1 MMRHTILW
9 TLMFG
14 TFGALTACGGG
25 GGGGGGS
32 SVTVKND
39 PYISTPNLYVRT
51 EVPYYTPVKVAT
63 IDPLD
68 NVSDTGY
75 KYAVH
80 QTFAADIQGTGNQD
94 VIVAGRMTQSTTVA
108 DWGNFRVSMLGF
120 ENGTLVDRT
129 AQWFPNNTNLIL
141 GTEPSVKFVDFF
153 HTGRL
158 DMFIAPCTD
167 MQHYGPAYL
176 FTNTGTKFTRTD
188 IALSNVWAHDSA
200 VEDMDG
206 DGFKDI
212 LLSDY
217 GPNTTMLVN
226 NRVDGFSVYVDSRG
240 QSGDLRWGGSS
251 VAVAD
256 FLKNNSSQIIVTDST
271 CNTSNAACGSSTTKM
286 YTWALTN
293 NQLNYTYHS
302 DLPQQRFSLAKWD
315 SYGFTGAHTYQMV
328 AFDFDDDNAK
338 DVLVFTTPLGT
349 NSHLYHELQFL
360 KNSGTGA
367 FTDVTD
373 SILVGYDTNTVLP
386 SSPTFIDLNGDSKT
400 DIFFSGSYQFLLK
413 SSDGKFVAAHQNI
426 IKDFITQAQSAA
438 IDTSGAQNTV
448 NILKAASGKLYL
460 ISTVNAMNGS
470 DRQLEIYMSELGT
483 QTTTTAQTAVNLI
496 LQKWPYMNVVDANKA
511 LAMTSA
517 SYLGGK
523 VIDLDTLFN
532 PIGTLSL
539 PTAGGLKPINGY
551 VSGINIGAT
560 SAVGVDSLNRSFDM
574 NLSAMQANQLNA
586 FDRVVAYADAERLTS
601 QAEYLV
607 RGPVANFG
615 GLRVGFDQTPSPGT
629 TNQQQYTIGLPNY
642 YHQGNFAVGMQYT
655 RLNSNPWFN
664 FTGAWGEVTGSSII
678 DNVLTYHKNGFSAQ
692 GSLMYVGTS
701 INPGL
706 INRVNNMWGAW
717 GEIGYRTPASKSS
730 SNMAVYM
737 GIRPMILSGSVNAD
751 IPTSVDNNGN
761 IVYTNKKLAVQNQ
774 ALGYVRAVYTN
785 NLNQYSQLKL
795 SAIGAASGEF
805 RVMKELKIQF

>member
-1 MMRHTILW
+1 MRRTILW

-14 TFGALTACGGG
+14 TLGVLTAC
-25 GGGGGGS
+25 GGGGS
-32 SVTVKND
+32 SVTVKSD
-39 PYISTPNLYVRT
+39 PYMSTATTTSSSYVRT
-51 EVPYYTPVKVAT
+51 EVPFYTPVKVAT

-68 NVSDTGY
+68 NVPGTGY

-80 QTFAADIQGTGNQD
+80 QTFTADIQGTGNED
-94 VIVAGRMTQSTTVA
+94 VIVAGRMTQNTTVA
-108 DWGNFRVSMLGF
+108 DWGNFRLSMLGF

-141 GTEPSVKFVDFF
+141 GTEPSVKFADFF
-153 HTGRL
+153 HSGRL

-167 MQHYGPAYL
+167 MQYYGPAHL
-176 FTNTGTKFTRTD
+176 FTNTGTKFIRTD

-200 VEDMDG
+200 VEDMNG

-212 LLSDY
+212 VLSDY
-217 GPNTTMLVN
+217 GPNTTMLIN
-226 NRVDGFSVYVDSRG
+226 NRINGFTAYVDSRG
-240 QSGDLRWGGSS
+240 NTGDLFSGGSS
-251 VAVAD
+251 IAAAD
-256 FLKNNSSQIIVTDST
+256 FLKNGSTQIIVTDGLCPNNS
-271 CNTSNAACGSSTTKM
+271 ACGSSTTKM
-286 YTWALTN
+286 YTWTITN

-302 DLPQQRFSLAKWD
+302 DLPQQRFSLAKWS
-315 SYGFTGAHTYQMV
+315 SYGFTGSHTYRVV
-328 AFDFDDDNAK
+328 AFDFNEDGAK
-338 DVLVFTTPLGT
+338 DVLVFTTPMGA
-349 NSHLYHELQFL
+349 NNQLYHELQFL
-360 KNSGTGA
+360 KNSGTGT

-373 SILVGYDTNTVLP
+373 SILVGYDTHTTAP
-386 SSPTFIDLNGDSKT
+386 AAPTFIDLNGDGKT

-426 IKDFITQAQSAA
+426 IKDFVTQAQSAA
-438 IDTSGAQNTV
+438 INTSDVQNTV

-460 ISTVNAMNGS
+460 ISTVNVMNGS

-483 QTTTTAQTAVNLI
+483 QKTTTAQTAVNLL
-496 LQKWPYMNVVDANKA
+496 LQKWPYMSTVDANKA

-523 VIDLDTLFN
+523 LIDLDTLFN
-532 PIGTLSL
+532 PIGTLNL
-539 PTAGGLKPINGY
+539 HTAGGLKPINGY
-551 VSGINIGAT
+551 VSGINIGTT
-560 SAVGVDSLNRSFDM
+560 SAVGVDGLNRSFDM
-574 NLSAMQANQLNA
+574 NLSSMQANQLNA
-586 FDRVVAYADAERLTS
+586 FDRVVAYADADRLTS
-601 QAEYLV
+601 QAEYLI

-615 GLRVGFDQTPSPGT
+615 ALRVGVDQAPAPGA
-629 TNQQQYTIGLPNY
+629 TNQQQYTIGLPDY
-642 YHQGNFAVGMQYT
+642 YHLGNLAVGMQYT
-655 RLNSNPWFN
+655 HLNSNPWFN

-678 DNVLTYHKNGFSAQ
+678 DNVLTYQKNGFSAQ

-701 INPGL
+701 VNPGL

-717 GEIGYRTPASKSS
+717 GEVGYRT

-751 IPTSVDNNGN
+751 IPTSVDNSGN

-785 NLNQYSQLKL
+785 QLNQHSQFKL

-805 RVMKELKIQF
+805 RVINELKIQF

>member
-1 MMRHTILW
+1 MRRTIIW

-14 TFGALTACGGG
+14 TLGILTAC
-25 GGGGGGS
+25 GGGGGS
-32 SVTVKND
+32 SVTVKSD
-39 PYISTPNLYVRT
+39 PYISTGNVSVRT
-51 EVPYYTPVKVAT
+51 EVPFYTPVKVAT

-68 NVSDTGY
+68 NVPGTGF

-80 QTFAADIQGTGNQD
+80 QTFTADIQGTGNED
-94 VIVAGRMTQSTTVA
+94 VIVAGRMSQSTSVA

-129 AQWFPNNTNLIL
+129 AQWFPNNINLIL
-141 GTEPSVKFVDFF
+141 GTEPSVKFADFF
-153 HTGRL
+153 HSGRL

-176 FTNTGTKFTRTD
+176 FINTGNKFIRTD

-200 VEDMDG
+200 VEDMNG

-212 LLSDY
+212 VLSDY
-217 GPNTTMLVN
+217 GPNTTMLIN
-226 NRVDGFSVYVDSRG
+226 NRVNGFSSYVDSRG
-240 QSGDLRWGGSS
+240 SSGDLRWGGSS

-286 YTWALTN
+286 YTWTLAN

-302 DLPQQRFSLAKWD
+302 DLPQQRFSLAKWS
-315 SYGFTGAHTYQMV
+315 SYGFTGSHTYQVV
-328 AFDFDDDNAK
+328 AFDFNDDGAK
-338 DVLVFTTPLGT
+338 DVLVFTTPTGP
-349 NSHLYHELQFL
+349 NSQLYHELQFL

-373 SILVGYDTNTVLP
+373 SILVGYNTNTTGP
-386 SSPTFIDLNGDSKT
+386 SAPTFIDLNGDGKT

-438 IDTSGAQNTV
+438 IDTSGVQNTV

-460 ISTVNAMNGS
+460 ISTVNVMNGS

-483 QTTTTAQTAVNLI
+483 QKTTTAQTAVNLI
-496 LQKWPYMNVVDANKA
+496 LQKWPYMSTVDANKA

-532 PIGTLSL
+532 PIGTLNL

-551 VSGINIGAT
+551 VSGINIGTT

-574 NLSAMQANQLNA
+574 NLSTMHANQLNA

-601 QAEYLV
+601 QAEYLI

-615 GLRVGFDQTPSPGT
+615 SLRVGIDQAPSPGA
-629 TNQQQYTIGLPNY
+629 TNQQQYTIGLPDY
-642 YHQGNFAVGMQYT
+642 YRQGNVAMGIQYT
-655 RLNSNPWFN
+655 HLNSNPWFN
-664 FTGAWGEVTGSSII
+664 FTGAWGEVTGSGII
-678 DNVLTYHKNGFSAQ
+678 DNVLTYQKNGFSAQ

-717 GEIGYRTPASKSS
+717 GEVGYRTAAGKNS
-730 SNMAVYM
+730 SNIAVYM

-751 IPTSVDNNGN
+751 IPTTVDNSGN
-761 IVYTNKKLAVQNQ
+761 IVYTSKKLAVQNQ
-774 ALGYVRAVYTN
+774 ALGYVRAVYTTQ
-785 NLNQYSQLKL
+785 LNQHSQFKL

-805 RVMKELKIQF
+805 RVMNELKIQF

>member
-1 MMRHTILW
+1 MRRTILW

-14 TFGALTACGGG
+14 TLGVLTACGSPSGPPG
-25 GGGGGGS
+25 A
-32 SVTVKND
+32 TNKNS
-39 PYISTPNLYVRT
+39 PYISTPTVTSGSYVRT

-68 NVSDTGY
+68 NVSGTES
-75 KYAVH
+75 KYAIH

-108 DWGNFRVSMLGF
+108 DWGNFRISMLGF

-129 AQWFPNNTNLIL
+129 AQWFPNNANLIL
-141 GTEPSVKFVDFF
+141 GTEPSVKFADFF
-153 HTGRL
+153 NTGRL

-167 MQHYGPAYL
+167 MQYYGPAYL

-212 LLSDY
+212 VLSDY

-226 NRVDGFSVYVDSRG
+226 NQVNGFSVYVDSRG

-251 VAVAD
+251 IAVAD
-256 FLKNNSSQIIVTDST
+256 FLKNNSSQIIVTDNT

-302 DLPQQRFSLAKWD
+302 DLPQQRFSLAKWT
-315 SYGFTGAHTYQMV
+315 SYGFTNAHTYQVV

-338 DVLVFTTPLGT
+338 DVLVFTTPSGT

-360 KNSGTGA
+360 KNSGTGT

-373 SILVGYDTNTVLP
+373 SILVGYDTNTIGP

-438 IDTSGAQNTV
+438 IDTNGVQNTV

-460 ISTVNAMNGS
+460 ISTVNVMNGS

-483 QTTTTAQTAVNLI
+483 QKTTTAQTAVNLI
-496 LQKWPYMNVVDANKA
+496 LQKWPYMNTVDANKA

-532 PIGTLSL
+532 PIGTLNL
-539 PTAGGLKPINGY
+539 HTAGGLKPINGY

-574 NLSAMQANQLNA
+574 NLSSMQANQLNA
-586 FDRVVAYADAERLTS
+586 FDRVVEYADAERLTS
-601 QAEYLV
+601 QAEYLI

-615 GLRVGFDQTPSPGT
+615 ALRVGVDQTPS
-629 TNQQQYTIGLPNY
+629 NQQQYTIGLPNY
-642 YHQGNFAVGMQYT
+642 YNRGNFAVGMQYT

-664 FTGAWGEVTGSSII
+664 FTGAWGEITGSSIM
-678 DNVLTYHKNGFSAQ
+678 DNVFSYHKNGFSAQ

-706 INRVNNMWGAW
+706 ITRVNNMWGAW
-717 GEIGYRTPASKSS
+717 GEVGYRMAANKNSS
-730 SNMAVYM
+730 SMAVYL
-737 GIRPMILSGSVNAD
+737 GIRPTILSGSINAN
-751 IPTSVDNNGN
+751 IPTSVDNSGN
-761 IVYTNKKLAVQNQ
+761 IVYTSKTLAVENQ
-774 ALGYVRAVYTN
+774 ALGYVRAVYTTQ
-785 NLNQYSQLKL
+785 LNQYSQFKL
-795 SAIGAASGEF
+795 SAIGAASGEY
-805 RVMKELKIQF
+805 RVMNELKIQF

>member
-25 GGGGGGS
+25 GSSGGSS

-68 NVSDTGY
+68 NVPGTGY
-75 KYAVH
+75 KSAVH

-94 VIVAGRMTQSTTVA
+94 VIVAGRMTQYTTVA
-108 DWGNFRVSMLGF
+108 DWGNFRISMLGF

-129 AQWFPNNTNLIL
+129 AQWFPNNINLIL
-141 GTEPSVKFVDFF
+141 GTEPSVKFADFF

-188 IALSNVWAHDSA
+188 IALANVWAHDSA
-200 VEDMDG
+200 VEDMNS

-212 LLSDY
+212 VLSDY
-217 GPNTTMLVN
+217 GPNTTMLIN
-226 NRVDGFSVYVDSRG
+226 NRVNGFTSYVDSRG
-240 QSGDLRWGGSS
+240 RLGDLRWGGSS
-251 VAVAD
+251 IAAAD
-256 FLKNNSSQIIVTDST
+256 FLKNNSGQIVVTDST

-302 DLPQQRFSLAKWD
+302 DLPEQRFSLPKWA
-315 SYGFTGAHTYQMV
+315 SYGFTGAHSYQVV
-328 AFDFDDDNAK
+328 AFDFNEDGAK
-338 DVLVFTTPLGT
+338 DVLVFTAPLGP
-349 NSHLYHELQFL
+349 NSHIYHELQFL
-360 KNSGTGA
+360 KNNGTGS

-373 SILVGYDTNTVLP
+373 SILLGYDTNTSIP
-386 SSPTFIDLNGDSKT
+386 SSPTFIDLNGDGKT
-400 DIFFSGSYQFLLK
+400 DILLSGSYQFLLK

-426 IKDFITQAQSAA
+426 IKDFITQAQSAD
-438 IDTSGAQNTV
+438 IDVNSVKNTV

-460 ISTVNAMNGS
+460 ISTVNVMNGS

-483 QTTTTAQTAVNLI
+483 QKTTTAQTAVNLI
-496 LQKWPYMNVVDANKA
+496 LQKWPYMSAVDANKA

-532 PIGTLSL
+532 PIGTLNL
-539 PTAGGLKPINGY
+539 HTAGGVKPINGY
-551 VSGINIGAT
+551 VSGINLGAT
-560 SAVGVDSLNRSFDM
+560 SAVGVDSLNRSFDL
-574 NLSAMQANQLNA
+574 NLSSMQVNQLNA
-586 FDRVVAYADAERLTS
+586 FDHVVAYADAERLTS
-601 QAEYLV
+601 QAEYLI
-607 RGPVANFG
+607 RGPVDTVGA
-615 GLRVGFDQTPSPGT
+615 LRVGVDQTSSLDA

-642 YHQGNFAVGMQYT
+642 YHKGDFAVGMQYT

-664 FTGAWGEVTGSSII
+664 FTGAWGEITGTSIM
-678 DNVLTYHKNGFSAQ
+678 DNVFSYHKNGFSAQ

-706 INRVNNMWGAW
+706 ITRVSNMWGAW
-717 GEIGYRTPASKSS
+717 GEIGYRMTANKNS
-730 SNMAVYM
+730 SNMAVHL
-737 GIRPMILSGSVNAD
+737 GIRPTILSGSISAN
-751 IPTSVDNNGN
+751 IPTSVDNSGN
-761 IVYTNKKLAVQNQ
+761 IVYTSKTLAVQNR
-774 ALGYVRAVYTN
+774 ALGYVRAVHTTQ
-785 NLNQYSQLKL
+785 LNQYSQFKF
-795 SAIGAASGEF
+795 SAIGAASGEY
-805 RVMKELKIQF
+805 RVMNELKIQF

>member
-1 MMRHTILW
+1 
-9 TLMFG
+9 MFG
-14 TFGALTACGGG
+14 TLGVLTAC
-25 GGGGGGS
+25 GGGGS
-32 SVTVKND
+32 SVTVKSD
-39 PYISTPNLYVRT
+39 PYMSTATTTSSSYVRT
-51 EVPYYTPVKVAT
+51 EVPFYTPVKVAT

-68 NVSDTGY
+68 NVPGTGY

-80 QTFAADIQGTGNQD
+80 QTFTADIQGTGNED
-94 VIVAGRMTQSTTVA
+94 VIVAGRMTQNTTVA
-108 DWGNFRVSMLGF
+108 DWGNFRLSMLGF

-141 GTEPSVKFVDFF
+141 GTEPSVKFADFF
-153 HTGRL
+153 HSGRL

-167 MQHYGPAYL
+167 MQYYGPAHL
-176 FTNTGTKFTRTD
+176 FTNTGTKFIRTD

-200 VEDMDG
+200 VEDMNG

-212 LLSDY
+212 VLSDY
-217 GPNTTMLVN
+217 GPNTTMLIN
-226 NRVDGFSVYVDSRG
+226 NRINGFTAYVDSRG
-240 QSGDLRWGGSS
+240 NTGDLFSGGSS
-251 VAVAD
+251 IAAAD
-256 FLKNNSSQIIVTDST
+256 FLKNGSTQIIVTDGLCPNNS
-271 CNTSNAACGSSTTKM
+271 ACGSSTTKM
-286 YTWALTN
+286 YTWTITN

-302 DLPQQRFSLAKWD
+302 DLPQQRFSLAKWS
-315 SYGFTGAHTYQMV
+315 SYGFTGSHTYRVV
-328 AFDFDDDNAK
+328 AFDFNEDGAK
-338 DVLVFTTPLGT
+338 DVLVFTTPMGA
-349 NSHLYHELQFL
+349 NNQLYHELQFL
-360 KNSGTGA
+360 KNSGTGT

-373 SILVGYDTNTVLP
+373 SILVGYDTHTTAP
-386 SSPTFIDLNGDSKT
+386 AAPTFIDLNGDGKT

-426 IKDFITQAQSAA
+426 IKDFVTQAQSAA
-438 IDTSGAQNTV
+438 INTSDVQNTV

-460 ISTVNAMNGS
+460 ISTVNVMNGS

-483 QTTTTAQTAVNLI
+483 QKTTTAQTAVNLL
-496 LQKWPYMNVVDANKA
+496 LQKWPYMSTVDANKA

-523 VIDLDTLFN
+523 LIDLDTLFN
-532 PIGTLSL
+532 PIGTLNL
-539 PTAGGLKPINGY
+539 HTAGGLKPINGY
-551 VSGINIGAT
+551 VSGINIGTT
-560 SAVGVDSLNRSFDM
+560 SAVGVDGLNRSFDM
-574 NLSAMQANQLNA
+574 NLSSMQANQLNA
-586 FDRVVAYADAERLTS
+586 FDRVVAYADADRLTS
-601 QAEYLV
+601 QAEYLI

-615 GLRVGFDQTPSPGT
+615 ALRVGVDQAPAPGA
-629 TNQQQYTIGLPNY
+629 TNQQQYTIGLPDY
-642 YHQGNFAVGMQYT
+642 YHLGNLAVGMQYT
-655 RLNSNPWFN
+655 HLNSNPWFN

-678 DNVLTYHKNGFSAQ
+678 DNVLTYQKNGFSAQ

-701 INPGL
+701 VNPGL

-717 GEIGYRTPASKSS
+717 GEVGYRT

-751 IPTSVDNNGN
+751 IPTSVDNSGN

-785 NLNQYSQLKL
+785 QLNQHSQFKL

-805 RVMKELKIQF
+805 RVINELKIQF

>member
-1 MMRHTILW
+1 MRRTILW

-14 TFGALTACGGG
+14 TLGVLTAC
-25 GGGGGGS
+25 GGGGS
-32 SVTVKND
+32 SVTVKSD
-39 PYISTPNLYVRT
+39 PYMSTATTTSSSYART
-51 EVPYYTPVKVAT
+51 EVPFYTPVKVAT

-68 NVSDTGY
+68 NVPGTGY

-80 QTFAADIQGTGNQD
+80 QTFTADIQGTGNED
-94 VIVAGRMTQSTTVA
+94 VIVAGRMTQNTTVA
-108 DWGNFRVSMLGF
+108 DWGNFRLSMLGI

-141 GTEPSVKFVDFF
+141 GTEPSVKFADFF
-153 HTGRL
+153 HSGRL

-167 MQHYGPAYL
+167 MQHYGPAHL
-176 FTNTGTKFTRTD
+176 FTNTGTKFIRTD

-200 VEDMDG
+200 VEDMNG

-212 LLSDY
+212 VLSDY
-217 GPNTTMLVN
+217 GPNTTMLIN
-226 NRVDGFSVYVDSRG
+226 NRVNGFTAYVDSRG
-240 QSGDLRWGGSS
+240 NTGDLFSGGSS
-251 VAVAD
+251 IAAAD
-256 FLKNNSSQIIVTDST
+256 FLKNGSTQIIVTDGL
-271 CNTSNAACGSSTTKM
+271 CPSNSACGSSTTKM
-286 YTWALTN
+286 YTWTITN

-302 DLPQQRFSLAKWD
+302 DLPQQRFSLAKWS
-315 SYGFTGAHTYQMV
+315 SYGFTGSHTYRVV
-328 AFDFDDDNAK
+328 AFDFNDDGAK
-338 DVLVFTTPLGT
+338 DVLVFTTPMGV
-349 NSHLYHELQFL
+349 NNQLYHELQFL
-360 KNSGTGA
+360 KNSGTGT

-373 SILVGYDTNTVLP
+373 SILVGYDTHTAGP
-386 SSPTFIDLNGDSKT
+386 AAPTFIDLNGDGKT

-426 IKDFITQAQSAA
+426 IKDFVTQAQSAA
-438 IDTSGAQNTV
+438 INTSDVQNTV

-460 ISTVNAMNGS
+460 ISTVNVMNGS

-483 QTTTTAQTAVNLI
+483 QKTTTAQTAVNLL
-496 LQKWPYMNVVDANKA
+496 LQKWPYMSTVDANKA

-523 VIDLDTLFN
+523 LIDLDTLFN
-532 PIGTLSL
+532 PIGTLNL
-539 PTAGGLKPINGY
+539 HTAGGLKPINGY
-551 VSGINIGAT
+551 VSGINIGTT
-560 SAVGVDSLNRSFDM
+560 SAVGVDGLNRSFDM
-574 NLSAMQANQLNA
+574 NLSSMQANQLNA
-586 FDRVVAYADAERLTS
+586 FDRVVAYADADRLTS
-601 QAEYLV
+601 QAEYLI

-615 GLRVGFDQTPSPGT
+615 ALRVGMDQAPAPGA
-629 TNQQQYTIGLPNY
+629 TNQQQYTIGLPDY
-642 YHQGNFAVGMQYT
+642 YHLGNLAVGMQYT
-655 RLNSNPWFN
+655 HLNSNPWFN

-678 DNVLTYHKNGFSAQ
+678 DNVLTYQKNGFSAQ

-701 INPGL
+701 VNPGL

-717 GEIGYRTPASKSS
+717 GEVGYRT

-751 IPTSVDNNGN
+751 IPTSVDNSGN

-785 NLNQYSQLKL
+785 QLNQHSQFKL

-805 RVMKELKIQF
+805 RVINELKIQF